1 MKKLLAIA
9 LGTVI
14 MFSSLTARVCA
25 ISPDTLQAE
34 TIKVEEAENG
44 RLTMEFLEQMSSWEE
59 LVNTVLPISDIIRN
73 DTENE
78 EDIYCLMLI
87 EGINKKLT
95 AHIYH
100 NEEYVSLGLGGIN
113 LEEIDYCRFL
123 RKCQEIIDIYNAYND
138 LELVWE
144 PQILNEKYMQIDV
157 KSTTAIDMSN
167 PATQMGQKVVI
178 KHDSI
183 YWESAWHDGNGKYG
197 IAADTNGYIP
207 ENSIVTV
214 NGVAY
219 YSDESRADIVGIYY
233 KPYDE
238 LGEQGVDIVSW
249 KIRMLHVC
257 TETTDLGW
265 VYPEDVVRCE

>member
-9 LGTVI
+9 LGMVI
-14 MFSSLTARVCA
+14 MLSGLTARVCA

-44 RLTMEFLEQMSSWEE
+44 RLTMEFLERMSSWEE
-59 LVNTVLPISDIIRN
+59 LVNTVLPISDIIWDDIGN
-73 DTENE
+73 K
-78 EDIYCLMLI
+78 EDLYCLMLI
-87 EGINKKLT
+87 EGINKKKT

-100 NEEYVSLGLGGIN
+100 NEEYVSLGLGGIS
-113 LEEIDYCRFL
+113 LEEIDYYRFL
-123 RKCQEIIDIYNAYND
+123 RKCQKIIDIYNAYND

-157 KSTTAIDMSN
+157 KSTTEIDMSN
-167 PATQMGQKVVI
+167 PANQVGQKVVL

-183 YWESAWHDGNGKYG
+183 YWESAWHDGTGKHG

-207 ENSIVTV
+207 EDSIVTV

-219 YSDESRADIVGIYY
+219 YSDESRTDIVGNYY

-238 LGEQGVDIVSW
+238 LGEQGVNIEFW
-249 KIRMLHVC
+249 ELHMLHVC